1 MRMEGEP
8 PCGWTRGFHAD
19 GLWGRC
25 SLSLFADPLDFTI
38 SDGHADRELHGSA
51 HVAPALAYGGPCP
64 VDVVLRVRPAVAMPD
79 DGGDRPAPELA
90 LPCRERDVVYSREV
104 PQRCP
109 RAPAHVLVPG
119 RPEDFALPVREV

>member
-38 SDGHADRELHGSA
+38 SAELTGF
-51 HVAPALAYGGPCP
+51 GGKW
-64 VDVVLRVRPAVAMPD
+64 
-79 DGGDRPAPELA
+79 
-90 LPCRERDVVYSREV
+90 YNSS
-104 PQRCP
+104 
-109 RAPAHVLVPG
+109 
-119 RPEDFALPVREV
+119 

>member
-38 SDGHADRELHGSA
+38 SNFFPDISAELTGF
-51 HVAPALAYGGPCP
+51 GGKWYNSP
-64 VDVVLRVRPAVAMPD
+64 
-79 DGGDRPAPELA
+79 
-90 LPCRERDVVYSREV
+90 
-104 PQRCP
+104 
-109 RAPAHVLVPG
+109 
-119 RPEDFALPVREV
+119 